1 METLLT
7 TNQAA
12 LEEYD
17 ANVKTQEETL
27 TEAVTTANTALTDAQ
42 TAFPTGT
49 EDPDGS
55 LSKAVADA
63 TKA

>member
-27 TEAVTTANTALTDAQ
+27 TEAVTTANTALTDA
-42 TAFPTGT
+42 
-49 EDPDGS
+49 
-55 LSKAVADA
+55 
-63 TKA
+63 